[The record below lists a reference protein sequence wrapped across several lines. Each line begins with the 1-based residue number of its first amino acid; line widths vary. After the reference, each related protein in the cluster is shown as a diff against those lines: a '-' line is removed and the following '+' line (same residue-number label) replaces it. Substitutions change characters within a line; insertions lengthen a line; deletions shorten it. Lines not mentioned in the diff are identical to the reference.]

1 MVGVVGSSPIA
12 PTNKINGLQQ
22 FAVIRFLLLNLR
34 GKPRGKPQLGFDLP
48 TWDAMGSPALLPEA
62 VCIDCPSIRTC
73 RGGGGQHVFEGERI
87 MVCRPGVG
95 LMAMR

>member
-1 MVGVVGSSPIA
+1 
-12 PTNKINGLQQ
+12 
-22 FAVIRFLLLNLR
+22 
-34 GKPRGKPQLGFDLP
+34 
-48 TWDAMGSPALLPEA
+48 MGGPALLPEP

-95 LMAMR
+95 LTAMR